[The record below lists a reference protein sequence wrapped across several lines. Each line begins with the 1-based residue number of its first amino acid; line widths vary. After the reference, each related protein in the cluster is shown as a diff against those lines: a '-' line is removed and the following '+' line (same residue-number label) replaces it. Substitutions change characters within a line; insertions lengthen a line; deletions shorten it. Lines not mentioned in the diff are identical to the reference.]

1 MPTPVRP
8 FWFPL
13 VSILAL
19 FFISHLLLGVILQL
33 LPESVETTLAN
44 FITYVGSMLLT
55 IAYAASLRRT
65 WQVELPSFHPKKW
78 RFNPRLVL
86 VGFLM
91 MLSTGIVLTPLLEQ
105 LPEKYIVQLDNYMQG
120 GLWPMLTAVV
130 AAPILEEFLFRGI
143 LQKNLVLR
151 LGPLWGI
158 LLGSLIFGAIH
169 LIPQQIIYAGCLGLI
184 LGTIY
189 YLTGSLNDAIVV
201 HFVNNGLTALLYLIF
216 GTSGSI
222 ERKLLGE
229 GALWTT
235 AYLMAI
241 ILLCSGLLY
250 AVLRIRHQPPQADN
264 PSADCKEN

>member
-1 MPTPVRP
+1 MPTPTRP

-13 VSILAL
+13 ISIIAV
-19 FFISHLLLGVILQL
+19 FFISSMLLGMLGGL
-33 LPESVETTLAN
+33 LPDSADNTFVN
-44 FITYVGSMLLT
+44 FIVYVGSMLAT
-55 IAYAASLRRT
+55 IAYAASLHNT

-86 VGFLM
+86 FGLLL

-105 LPEKYIVQLDNYMQG
+105 LPEKYIEQLDSYMQG
-120 GLWPMLTAVV
+120 GLWPMMTAVI

-143 LQKNLVLR
+143 IQKNLVSR

-169 LIPQQIIYAGCLGLI
+169 LIPQQIIYAGCLGVI

-189 YLTGSLNDAIVV
+189 HLTGALNDAIAV
-201 HFVNNGLTALLYLIF
+201 HFVNNGLTSLLYLVF
-216 GTSGSI
+216 GTSGSL

-229 GALWTT
+229 GTLWTA
-235 AYLMAI
+235 AY
-241 ILLCSGLLY
+241 ILALLILGIGVLY
-250 AVLRIRHQPPQADN
+250 AVLRIRKSHAQTADN
-264 PSADCKEN
+264 TPDCNEN